1 MNKVYKLKGL
11 DCAHCAQ
18 KLEKLIADVEGV
30 TSSKIAFVL
39 QKLSLGIK
47 EENSEEIISNV
58 MQVIEDFGEGE
69 IEVKEL

>member
-18 KLEKLIADVEGV
+18 KLEKLILDIEGV

-39 QKLSLGIK
+39 QKLSISVK
-47 EENSEEIISNV
+47 EENADEIIEKV
-58 MQVIEDFGEGE
+58 MEVIEDFGEGE
-69 IEVKEL
+69 LEVKEI